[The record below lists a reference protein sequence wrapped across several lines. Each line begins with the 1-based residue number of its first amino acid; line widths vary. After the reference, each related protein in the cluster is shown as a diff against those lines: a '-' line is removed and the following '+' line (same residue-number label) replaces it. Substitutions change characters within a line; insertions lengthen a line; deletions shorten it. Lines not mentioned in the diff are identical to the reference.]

1 MNKTPLPIEKDIEKK
16 WYVVDAADQRLGR
29 LATEIATILRG
40 KNKPIFTP
48 HMDTGD
54 FVIVINAEKVA
65 VTGKKSSQK
74 LYRRHSGRPGGMK
87 TETFEKLIVRLPERI
102 LETAVKGMLPK
113 NSLGRE
119 LFTKLKV
126 YRGPTHP
133 HQAQQ
138 PEELVINTIPNG
150 GN

>member
-1 MNKTPLPIEKDIEKK
+1 MSKTPLPTPETLDQQ
-16 WYVVDAADQRLGR
+16 WFVVDAANQRLGR
-29 LATEIATILRG
+29 LASEIAMILRG
-40 KNKPIFTP
+40 KRKPCYTP

-65 VTGKKSSQK
+65 VTGKKSEQK
-74 LYRRHSGRPGGMK
+74 VYRRHSGRPGGMK
-87 TETFEKLIVRLPERI
+87 EESFDKLQKRIPERI
-102 LETAVKGMLPK
+102 IEKAVKGMLPK
-113 NSLGRE
+113 NTLGRK

-126 YRGPTHP
+126 YAGENHP

-138 PEELVINTIPNG
+138 PQVLNLNTIPNG

>member
-1 MNKTPLPIEKDIEKK
+1 MSTKTTLTPVQEIERD

-29 LATEIATILRG
+29 LATEIAQVLRG
-40 KNKPIFTP
+40 KKKANYAP

-54 FVIVINAEKVA
+54 FVIVVNAEKVA
-65 VTGKKSSQK
+65 VTGKKNSQK

-87 TETFEKLIVRLPERI
+87 TETFDQLKNRIPERI
-102 LETAVKGMLPK
+102 LEKAVKGMLPK
-113 NSLGRE
+113 NTLGRK

-126 YRGPTHP
+126 YTGPNHP
-133 HQAQQ
+133 HAAQNPQ
-138 PEELVINTIPNG
+138 TMTVNTTPG

>member
-1 MNKTPLPIEKDIEKK
+1 MSKTPLPTQETLNKE
-16 WYVVDAADQRLGR
+16 WFVVDAANQRLGR
-29 LATEIATILRG
+29 LASEIAMVLRG
-40 KNKPIFTP
+40 KRKACYTP

-65 VTGKKSSQK
+65 VTGRKSEQK

-87 TETFEKLIVRLPERI
+87 VETFEKLQQRIPERI
-102 LETAVKGMLPK
+102 IEKAVKGMLPK
-113 NSLGRE
+113 NTLGRR

-126 YRGPTHP
+126 YAGENHP
-133 HQAQQ
+133 HEAQQ
-138 PEELVINTIPNG
+138 PKVLDLNTIPNG